1 MQQTALN
8 TIAIRIFVIT
18 MFSLLVPL
26 FKISPAVPALI
37 TAVILGLG
45 TIDTLSLQGKG
56 STLLL
61 DWLASFSPRHRE
73 RIIRHEAGHFLT
85 AYFLGIPILGY
96 TLTPWEAL
104 QAEQPGLGGVEFN
117 TEEIFAQKIP
127 TQEVPLLLER
137 FCTVWMAGIAAE
149 KLVYGS
155 AEGGGE
161 DKQKIKAALIA
172 LGYSESESP
181 KKQQWASL
189 QARNLLQKYNSSYE
203 ALVEAMAR
211 RASLDECYQVIQ
223 KQIES

>member
-8 TIAIRIFVIT
+8 TIAIGIFVIT
-18 MFSLLVPL
+18 MFSLLGPL

-37 TAVILGLG
+37 TAIVLGLG
-45 TIDTLSLQGKG
+45 TLDTLSLQGKG

-61 DWLASFSPRHRE
+61 DWLASFSPQHRQ
-73 RIIRHEAGHFLT
+73 RIIHHEAGHFLA

-104 QAEQPGLGGVEFN
+104 QTGQPGLGGVEFD
-117 TEEIFAQKIP
+117 TDKLLSKKLP

-149 KLVYGS
+149 KLVYGN
-155 AEGGGE
+155 AEGGEE
-161 DKQKIKAALIA
+161 DKQKIQEALVA
-172 LGYSESESP
+172 LGFPAREFP

-189 QARNLLQKYNSSYE
+189 QAQNLLQKYNSSYE
-203 ALVEAMAR
+203 VLVEAMTR

-223 KQIES
+223 EKADG